1 MVVGRGEEGGEG
13 DDSSNSSSKL
23 EVRGTI
29 AKVML
34 RHTALILEVGK

>member
-1 MVVGRGEEGGEG
+1 MTVAIRG
-13 DDSSNSSSKL
+13 KL

-34 RHTALILEVGK
+34 RHTALSLEVGK